1 VTEAD
6 AVDRILFLC
15 TGNSARSQMA
25 EGLARALGG
34 DRVQAWSAGIAPR
47 GVHPLAVRAMAEKGI
62 DIKGQSSKDLSAVPR
77 DPDVVITLCDNAA
90 DRCPA
95 FPGRVERVHWSLEDP
110 AAVTGTDE
118 QRLAAFRQTRSEIES
133 RLAAFLRE
141 RGSLAR
147 GPSLG

>member
-1 VTEAD
+1 M
-6 AVDRILFLC
+6 DRILFLC

-34 DRVQAWSAGIAPR
+34 ERVQVWSAGIEPK
-47 GVHPLAVRAMAEKGI
+47 GVHPLAVRAMAERGI
-62 DIKGQSSKDLSAVPR
+62 DISGQRSKDLSAVPA

-95 FPGRVERVHWSLEDP
+95 FPGRVARIHWSLPDP
-110 AAVTGTDE
+110 AAVQGTADE
-118 QRLAAFRQTRSEIES
+118 RLAAFRAARAEIES
-133 RLAAFLRE
+133 RLGPFLRE

-147 GPSLG
+147 SPAVG

>member
-1 VTEAD
+1 M
-6 AVDRILFLC
+6 DRILFLC

-34 DRVQAWSAGIAPR
+34 DRVWSAGIAPR
-47 GVHPLAVRAMAEKGI
+47 GVHPLAVRAMAERGI
-62 DIKGQSSKDLSAVPR
+62 DISGQSSKDLSAVPR
-77 DPDVVITLCDNAA
+77 DPDVVVTLCDNAA

-95 FPGRVERVHWSLEDP
+95 FPGRVARVHWSLADP
-110 AAVTGTDE
+110 AAVAGTE
-118 QRLAAFRQTRSEIES
+118 EERLAAFRRTRSEIES

-147 GPSLG
+147 SPGLG

>member
-1 VTEAD
+1 M
-6 AVDRILFLC
+6 DRILFLC

-34 DRVQAWSAGIAPR
+34 DRVQAWSAGIAPK
-47 GVHPLAVRAMAEKGI
+47 GVHPLAVRAMAERGI
-62 DIKGQSSKDLSAVPR
+62 DISGQSSKDLSAVPR

-95 FPGRVERVHWSLEDP
+95 FPGRVERVHWSLPDP
-110 AAVTGTDE
+110 AAAPGTEE

-133 RLAAFLRE
+133 RLSAFLRE
-141 RGSLAR
+141 RGR
-147 GPSLG
+147 G

>member
-1 VTEAD
+1 M
-6 AVDRILFLC
+6 DRILFLC

-34 DRVQAWSAGIAPR
+34 DRVEVWSAGIEPK
-47 GVHPLAVRAMAEKGI
+47 GVHPLAVRAMAERGI
-62 DIKGQSSKDLSAVPR
+62 DIARQSSKDLSAVPA

-95 FPGRVERVHWSLEDP
+95 FPGRVQRVHWSLPDP
-110 AAVTGTDE
+110 AAVAGSEDE
-118 QRLAAFRQTRSEIES
+118 RMAAFRVVRSEIES
-133 RLAAFLRE
+133 RLTGFLRE

-147 GPSLG
+147 RTDVG